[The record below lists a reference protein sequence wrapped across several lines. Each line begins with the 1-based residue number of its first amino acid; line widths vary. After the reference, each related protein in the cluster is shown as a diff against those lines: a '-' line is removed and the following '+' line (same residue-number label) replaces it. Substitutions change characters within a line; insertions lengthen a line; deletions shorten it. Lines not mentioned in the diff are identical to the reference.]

1 MNEDQPRLISGLC
14 FGGGSS
20 RGECQVRRSGGVSRG
35 GARYVVG
42 AVCDSGGSE

>member
-1 MNEDQPRLISGLC
+1 MNEDQPRVITGLC

-35 GARYVVG
+35 GVRDVVG
-42 AVCDSGGSE
+42 GAVRAGGSE